1 MPDEQSDTALH
12 LAVSR
17 VLLLSVRTEVRLT
30 GDVSE
35 PEPIMAK
42 MQNLPKS
49 IALLL
54 FVSTASALHI
64 RGRPADA
71 QATPVAHPLN
81 AAAPPIITPGP
92 SPELL
97 AELNFA
103 RAVPTIPACATD
115 CVASA
120 VTKSTNCK
128 LGDTLCECNA
138 ADVVNKGAAP
148 CVQSACGYVGAVQAQ
163 VAGEQLCISV
173 LAGLIPGSRSESTPE
188 ATATNKDDVAPSQS
202 SGPSS
207 SKDSSS
213 PSNKASPSGTS
224 SGGSSGSSDGALPKH
239 KKGLSGGAIAGI
251 VVGAV
256 AGIGLVAAAIWKFC
270 LNKAKGGNAAAGGDG
285 GTTAAPPAVAQVP
298 PAQGPPVDPTKL
310 TSTTPLSTPSELSN
324 NPHTVSSISPFQGSA
339 ATTTSPVHPHAA
351 ELPHGS
357 YPQPPAAYAYPPHP
371 LGQAYHEVH
380 AQPPEMAGST
390 HLPQELHGG
399 GPVYEMGN

>member
-1 MPDEQSDTALH
+1 
-12 LAVSR
+12 
-17 VLLLSVRTEVRLT
+17 
-30 GDVSE
+30 
-35 PEPIMAK
+35 MAK
-42 MQNLPKS
+42 MRNLPTS
-49 IALLL
+49 LALLL
-54 FVSTASALHI
+54 FVSTASALGI
-64 RGRPADA
+64 RGRLADA
-71 QATPVAHPLN
+71 RATPVAYLSS

-97 AELNFA
+97 ADLKFA

-138 ADVVNKGAAP
+138 ADVINKGAAP

-173 LAGLIPGSRSESTPE
+173 LAGLIPGSSSESTPE
-188 ATATNKDDVAPSQS
+188 VTATNDDNGMPSQS
-202 SGPSS
+202 SGSSPS
-207 SKDSSS
+207 KGLSS
-213 PSNKASPSGTS
+213 PSNKASPSAGGAS
-224 SGGSSGSSDGALPKH
+224 SGGSGGSSGGSDGSSNGGNNGSPGGSDSAHSDGSSGSGALPKR

-256 AGIGLVAAAIWKFC
+256 AGTGLIAAAIWKFC
-270 LNKAKGGNAAAGGDG
+270 LHKARGGNAATGGDG
-285 GTTAAPPAVAQVP
+285 GTTAAAPAVAQVP
-298 PAQGPPVDPTKL
+298 PAQGPPIDITKL
-310 TSTTPLSTPSELSN
+310 TSTTTVSTPSELSN

-339 ATTTSPVHPHAA
+339 TTATPPVHPNAA

-371 LGQAYHEVH
+371 MGQAYHEAH

>member
-1 MPDEQSDTALH
+1 
-12 LAVSR
+12 
-17 VLLLSVRTEVRLT
+17 
-30 GDVSE
+30 
-35 PEPIMAK
+35 MAA
-42 MQNLPKS
+42 MQNLPTS
-49 IALLL
+49 LALLL

-71 QATPVAHPLN
+71 QATPVAHLLK

-97 AELNFA
+97 AELNFP

-138 ADVVNKGAAP
+138 ADVINKGAAP

-188 ATATNKDDVAPSQS
+188 ATATNKNDDAPSQS
-202 SGPSS
+202 SGSS
-207 SKDSSS
+207 LSKDPSS
-213 PSNKASPSGTS
+213 PSNKASPSASGAT
-224 SGGSSGSSDGALPKH
+224 SGGSSGSSDGSSNGGNNGSSGKSGSADSDGSSGSGALPKH

-256 AGIGLVAAAIWKFC
+256 AGIGLVVAAIWKFC

-285 GTTAAPPAVAQVP
+285 GTTAAAPAVAQVP
-298 PAQGPPVDPTKL
+298 PTQGPPVDHNKL

-339 ATTTSPVHPHAA
+339 ATTTPPIHPNAA

-371 LGQAYHEVH
+371 MGQAYHEVH

>member
-1 MPDEQSDTALH
+1 
-12 LAVSR
+12 
-17 VLLLSVRTEVRLT
+17 
-30 GDVSE
+30 
-35 PEPIMAK
+35 MAK
-42 MQNLPKS
+42 MQSLPKS

-71 QATPVAHPLN
+71 QATPVAYPLN

-188 ATATNKDDVAPSQS
+188 ATATNKDDAAPSQTSGS
-202 SGPSS
+202 SP

-213 PSNKASPSGTS
+213 PSNNATPSGTS
-224 SGGSSGSSDGALPKH
+224 SRGSSGSSDGSSNGGNNGSSGGSGSADSHGSSGSGALPKP

-256 AGIGLVAAAIWKFC
+256 AGIGLAAAAIWKFC
-270 LNKAKGGNAAAGGDG
+270 LNKAKGGNAATGGDG
-285 GTTAAPPAVAQVP
+285 GTTAAPPPAVAQAP

-339 ATTTSPVHPHAA
+339 ATTTTSPVHPNAA